1 MRNGQMQPVRP
12 MLSLVAPVFNE
23 EAVIDAFCA
32 RVIPTLNDIT
42 PHWEIVFVND
52 GSRDGTVAAV
62 ERQHTADSRIALV
75 SLSRNFGKEI
85 AMTAGLDLTRG
96 DAVVIIDVD
105 LQDPPELIKDLVAK
119 WREGNDV
126 VFARRLEREGET
138 LVKRLTAY
146 GFYRALNAIA
156 DRHIPPDVGD
166 FRLMSRR
173 AVDALLRV
181 RERHRF
187 MKGLYAWIG
196 FRQAEVP
203 YVRAPRAAGATKFN
217 YWRLW
222 NFSIEGFTSFSIRP
236 LQMASYFGF
245 TIAVLAVLYGSFIVL
260 RTLLYGNPV
269 AGYPSLLVV
278 VLFMGGVQ
286 LISLGVIGEYLGR
299 VFNETKQRPL
309 YLVADLV
316 PSRYSVPPDEASLL
330 STASAATYPD

>member
-1 MRNGQMQPVRP
+1 
-12 MLSLVAPVFNE
+12 
-23 EAVIDAFCA
+23 VIDAFCA
-32 RVIPTLNDIT
+32 RVIPTLEQIT
-42 PHWEIVFVND
+42 PDWEIVFVND
-52 GSRDGTVAAV
+52 GSRDGTVPAV
-62 ERQHTADSRIALV
+62 ARQHHAEPRIALV

-85 AMTAGLDLTRG
+85 AMTAGLDAARG
-96 DAVVIIDVD
+96 EAVVIIDVD
-105 LQDPPELIKDLVAK
+105 LQDPPEVIPELVAK

-138 LVKRLTAY
+138 FLKRMTAY

-156 DRHIPPDVGD
+156 DRPIPADVGD

-173 AVDALLRV
+173 AVDALLRL

-187 MKGLYAWIG
+187 MKGLYSWIG

-203 YVRAPRAAGATKFN
+203 YVRAPRAAGTSKFN

-236 LQMASYFGF
+236 LQAASYFGF
-245 TIAVLAVLYGSFIVL
+245 IIAVLSVVYGSFMVI

-278 VLFMGGVQ
+278 VLFLGGVQ

-309 YLVADLV
+309 YLVGDLL
-316 PSRYSVPPDEASLL
+316 PSRYAAPPEPPQ
-330 STASAATYPD
+330 PD

>member
-1 MRNGQMQPVRP
+1 MNDRVSRP
-12 MLSLVAPVFNE
+12 YLSLVVPVFNE
-23 EAVIDAFCA
+23 EGVIDAFCA
-32 RVIPTLNDIT
+32 RVIPTLEQISPD
-42 PHWEIVFVND
+42 WEIVFVND

-62 ERQHTADSRIALV
+62 ARQHQAEPRIALV

-85 AMTAGLDLTRG
+85 AMTAGLDAARG
-96 DAVVIIDVD
+96 EAVVIIDVD
-105 LQDPPELIKDLVAK
+105 LQDPPEVIPELVAK

-138 LVKRLTAY
+138 FLKRLTAY

-156 DRHIPPDVGD
+156 DRPIPADVGD

-173 AVDALLRV
+173 AVDALLRL

-187 MKGLYAWIG
+187 MKGLYSWIG

-203 YVRAPRAAGATKFN
+203 YVRAPRAAGTSKFN

-236 LQMASYFGF
+236 LQAASYFGF
-245 TIAVLAVLYGSFIVL
+245 AIAVLSVIYGTFMII

-278 VLFMGGVQ
+278 VLFLGGVQ

-309 YLVADLV
+309 YLVADLL
-316 PSRYSVPPDEASLL
+316 PSRYTAPLPEPRQPD
-330 STASAATYPD
+330 

>member
-1 MRNGQMQPVRP
+1 MPVTHP
-12 MLSLVAPVFNE
+12 VISLVVPVFNE
-23 EAVIDAFCA
+23 EGVIDAFCA
-32 RVIPTLNDIT
+32 RVIPTLEQISPD
-42 PHWEIVFVND
+42 WEIVFVND

-62 ERQHTADSRIALV
+62 ARQHQAEPRIALV

-85 AMTAGLDLTRG
+85 AMTAGLDAARG
-96 DAVVIIDVD
+96 EAVVIIDVD
-105 LQDPPELIKDLVAK
+105 LQDPPEVIPELVAK
-119 WREGNDV
+119 WRDGNDV

-138 LVKRLTAY
+138 FLKRLTAY

-156 DRHIPPDVGD
+156 DRPIPADVGD

-173 AVDALLRV
+173 AVDALLRL

-187 MKGLYAWIG
+187 MKGLYSWIG

-203 YVRAPRAAGATKFN
+203 YVRAPRAAGTSKFN

-236 LQMASYFGF
+236 LQAASYFGF
-245 TIAVLAVLYGSFIVL
+245 AIAVLSVIYGTFMII

-269 AGYPSLLVV
+269 AGYPSLLVI
-278 VLFMGGVQ
+278 VLFLGGVQ

-309 YLVADLV
+309 YLVADLL
-316 PSRYSVPPDEASLL
+316 PSRYTAPPEEDRQ
-330 STASAATYPD
+330 PD

>member
-1 MRNGQMQPVRP
+1 MRASPPV
-12 MLSLVAPVFNE
+12 LSLVVPVFNE
-23 EAVIDAFCA
+23 EGVIDAFCA
-32 RVIPTLNDIT
+32 RVIPTLEQIT
-42 PHWEIVFVND
+42 PEWEIVFVND

-62 ERQHTADSRIALV
+62 ARQHHAEPRIALV

-85 AMTAGLDLTRG
+85 AMTAGLDAARG
-96 DAVVIIDVD
+96 QAVVIIDVD
-105 LQDPPELIKDLVAK
+105 LQDPPEVIPDLVAK

-138 LVKRLTAY
+138 FLKRLTAY

-156 DRHIPPDVGD
+156 DRPIPPDVGD
-166 FRLMSRR
+166 FRLLSRR
-173 AVDALLRV
+173 AVDALLRL

-187 MKGLYAWIG
+187 MKGLYSWIG
-196 FRQAEVP
+196 FREAEVP
-203 YVRAPRAAGATKFN
+203 YVRAPRAAGTSKFN

-245 TIAVLAVLYGSFIVL
+245 AIAVLSVIYGSFMVM

-278 VLFMGGVQ
+278 VLFLGGVQ

-309 YLVADLV
+309 YLVADLL
-316 PSRYSVPPDEASLL
+316 PSRYTAPPPAPPQ
-330 STASAATYPD
+330 PD

>member
-1 MRNGQMQPVRP
+1 
-12 MLSLVAPVFNE
+12 MLSIVVPVFNE
-23 EAVIDAFCA
+23 EAVIDTFCA
-32 RVIPTLNDIT
+32 RVIHILNGIT
-42 PHWEIVFVND
+42 PDWEIVFVND

-62 ERQHTADSRIALV
+62 ARQHAAEPRIALV

-85 AMTAGLDLTRG
+85 AMTAGLDFTRG
-96 DAVVIIDVD
+96 EAVVIIDVD
-105 LQDPPELIKDLVAK
+105 LQDPPELITDLVAK

-138 LVKRLTAY
+138 FVKRLTAY

-156 DRHIPPDVGD
+156 DRHIPADVGD

-173 AVDALLRV
+173 AVDALLRL

-260 RTLLYGNPV
+260 RTMLYGNPV

-278 VLFMGGVQ
+278 VLFLGGVQ

-309 YLVADLV
+309 YLVSDLV
-316 PSRYSVPPDEASLL
+316 PSRYSIPPDETSLL
-330 STASAATYPD
+330 STASAPTYPD

>member
-1 MRNGQMQPVRP
+1 MPVTHP
-12 MLSLVAPVFNE
+12 AISLVVPVFNE
-23 EAVIDAFCA
+23 EGVIDAFCA
-32 RVIPTLNDIT
+32 RVIPTLEQISPD
-42 PHWEIVFVND
+42 WEIVFVND

-62 ERQHTADSRIALV
+62 ARQHQAEPRIALV

-85 AMTAGLDLTRG
+85 AMTAGLDAARG
-96 DAVVIIDVD
+96 EAVVIIDVD
-105 LQDPPELIKDLVAK
+105 LQDPPEVIPELVAK

-138 LVKRLTAY
+138 FLKRLTAY

-156 DRHIPPDVGD
+156 DRPIPADVGD

-173 AVDALLRV
+173 AVDALLRL

-187 MKGLYAWIG
+187 MKGLYSWIG

-203 YVRAPRAAGATKFN
+203 YVRAPRAAGTSKFN

-236 LQMASYFGF
+236 LQAASYFGF
-245 TIAVLAVLYGSFIVL
+245 AIAVLSVIYGTFMII

-269 AGYPSLLVV
+269 AGYPSLLVI
-278 VLFMGGVQ
+278 VLFLGGVQ

-309 YLVADLV
+309 YLVADLL
-316 PSRYSVPPDEASLL
+316 PSRYTAPPEEARQ
-330 STASAATYPD
+330 PD

>member
-1 MRNGQMQPVRP
+1 MPVTHP
-12 MLSLVAPVFNE
+12 VISLVVPVFNE
-23 EAVIDAFCA
+23 EGVIDAFCA
-32 RVIPTLNDIT
+32 RVIPTLEQISPD
-42 PHWEIVFVND
+42 WEIVFVND

-62 ERQHTADSRIALV
+62 ARQHQAEPRIALV

-85 AMTAGLDLTRG
+85 AMTAGLDAARG
-96 DAVVIIDVD
+96 EAVVIIDVD
-105 LQDPPELIKDLVAK
+105 LQDPPEVIPELVAK

-138 LVKRLTAY
+138 LLKRLTAY

-156 DRHIPPDVGD
+156 DRPIPADVGD

-173 AVDALLRV
+173 AVDALLRL

-187 MKGLYAWIG
+187 MKGLYSWIG

-203 YVRAPRAAGATKFN
+203 YVRAPRAAGTSKFN

-236 LQMASYFGF
+236 LQAASYFGF
-245 TIAVLAVLYGSFIVL
+245 AIAVLSVIYGTFMII

-269 AGYPSLLVV
+269 AGYPSLLVI
-278 VLFMGGVQ
+278 VLFLGGVQ

-309 YLVADLV
+309 YLVADLL
-316 PSRYSVPPDEASLL
+316 PSRYTAPLPEPRQPD
-330 STASAATYPD
+330 

>member
-1 MRNGQMQPVRP
+1 VTHPVI
-12 MLSLVAPVFNE
+12 SLVVPVFNE
-23 EAVIDAFCA
+23 EGVIDAFCA
-32 RVIPTLNDIT
+32 RVIPTLEQISPD
-42 PHWEIVFVND
+42 WEIVFVND

-62 ERQHTADSRIALV
+62 ARQHQAEPRIALV

-85 AMTAGLDLTRG
+85 AMTAGLDAARG
-96 DAVVIIDVD
+96 EAVVIIDVD
-105 LQDPPELIKDLVAK
+105 LQDPPEVIPELVAK

-138 LVKRLTAY
+138 FLKRLTAY

-156 DRHIPPDVGD
+156 DRPIPADVGD

-173 AVDALLRV
+173 AVDALLRL

-187 MKGLYAWIG
+187 MKGLYSWIG

-203 YVRAPRAAGATKFN
+203 YVRAPRAAGTSKFN

-236 LQMASYFGF
+236 LQAASYFGF
-245 TIAVLAVLYGSFIVL
+245 AIAVLSVIYGTFMII

-269 AGYPSLLVV
+269 AGYPSLLVI
-278 VLFMGGVQ
+278 VLFLGGVQ

-309 YLVADLV
+309 YLVADLL
-316 PSRYSVPPDEASLL
+316 PSRYTAPPEEDRQ
-330 STASAATYPD
+330 PD

>member
-1 MRNGQMQPVRP
+1 VTRPV
-12 MLSLVAPVFNE
+12 LSLVVPVFNE
-23 EAVIDAFCA
+23 EGVIDAFCA
-32 RVIPTLNDIT
+32 RVIPTLEQIT
-42 PHWEIVFVND
+42 PDWEIVFVND
-52 GSRDGTVAAV
+52 GSRDGTVPAV
-62 ERQHTADSRIALV
+62 ARQHHAEPRIALV

-85 AMTAGLDLTRG
+85 AMTAGLDAARG
-96 DAVVIIDVD
+96 EAVVIIDVD
-105 LQDPPELIKDLVAK
+105 LQDPPEVIPELVAK

-138 LVKRLTAY
+138 FLKRMTAY

-156 DRHIPPDVGD
+156 DRPIPADVGD

-173 AVDALLRV
+173 AVDALLRL

-187 MKGLYAWIG
+187 MKGLYSWIG

-203 YVRAPRAAGATKFN
+203 YVRAPRAAGTSKFN

-236 LQMASYFGF
+236 LQAASYFGF
-245 TIAVLAVLYGSFIVL
+245 IIAVLSVVYGSFMVI

-278 VLFMGGVQ
+278 VLFLGGVQ

-309 YLVADLV
+309 YLVGDLL
-316 PSRYSVPPDEASLL
+316 PSRYAAPPEPPQ
-330 STASAATYPD
+330 PD

>member
-1 MRNGQMQPVRP
+1 
-12 MLSLVAPVFNE
+12 
-23 EAVIDAFCA
+23 
-32 RVIPTLNDIT
+32 
-42 PHWEIVFVND
+42 
-52 GSRDGTVAAV
+52 
-62 ERQHTADSRIALV
+62 
-75 SLSRNFGKEI
+75 
-85 AMTAGLDLTRG
+85 
-96 DAVVIIDVD
+96 VVIIDVD
-105 LQDPPELIKDLVAK
+105 LQDPPEVIPELVAK

-138 LVKRLTAY
+138 FLKRMTAY

-156 DRHIPPDVGD
+156 DRPIPADVGD

-173 AVDALLRV
+173 AVDALLRL

-187 MKGLYAWIG
+187 MKGLYSWIG
-196 FRQAEVP
+196 FRQAEVH
-203 YVRAPRAAGATKFN
+203 YVRAPRAAGTSKFN

-236 LQMASYFGF
+236 LQAASYFGF
-245 TIAVLAVLYGSFIVL
+245 IIAVLSVVYGSFMVI

-278 VLFMGGVQ
+278 VLFLGGVQ

-309 YLVADLV
+309 YLVGDLL
-316 PSRYSVPPDEASLL
+316 PSRYAAPPEPPQ
-330 STASAATYPD
+330 PD